1 MKRHLVW
8 LLPISMVAC
17 KPKPN
22 GTPVTGKSATAAKA
36 TKGVVIPDSAE
47 QVVFGMR
54 TVLTYRGVNNGL
66 LLSDTALFFEQG
78 GRIDLRRVNMTFYA
92 STGLKDGLLTSK
104 TGSYNARL
112 ARLEVRGDVVVNRD
126 DGRRLST
133 QQLVYDQARNE
144 VLSDSAFV
152 FTDKGRQ
159 ITGIGFVSDPQL
171 TTLRVLRNFKGTST
185 VRVPKP

>member
-1 MKRHLVW
+1 MRRSLSVVVLVST
-8 LLPISMVAC
+8 LAAC
-17 KPKPN
+17 KATPK
-22 GTPVTGKSATAAKA
+22 GTPITNKKTPTA
-36 TKGVVIPDSAE
+36 KGVTLPDSAE
-47 QVVFGMR
+47 QVAYGMR
-54 TVLTYRGVNNGL
+54 TVLTYRGVNNGV

-104 TGSYNARL
+104 TGRYDARL
-112 ARLEVRGDVVVNRD
+112 ARLEARGDVVVNRN
-126 DGRRLST
+126 DGRRLTT

-171 TTLRVLRNFKGTST
+171 TTLRVLKGFKGTTT
-185 VRVPKP
+185 VQVPKP

>member
-1 MKRHLVW
+1 MSARIMWAAVVLVA
-8 LLPISMVAC
+8 VVGC
-17 KPKPN
+17 KPKGK
-22 GTPVTGKSATAAKA
+22 GTKVQPKAGQATA
-36 TKGVVIPDSAE
+36 KGIAIPDSAE

-54 TVLTYRGVNNGL
+54 TVLTHRGVNNGV

-78 GRIDLRRVNMTFYA
+78 ARIDLRRVNMTFYA

-104 TGSYNARL
+104 TGRYDARL
-112 ARLEVRGDVVVNRD
+112 ARLESRGDVVVTRN
-126 DGRRLST
+126 DGRRLTT

-159 ITGIGFVSDPQL
+159 ITGVGFVSDPQL
-171 TTLRVLRNFKGTST
+171 TSLRVLRSFKGTT
-185 VRVPKP
+185 QVQVPKP